1 MFSNML
7 IVLHLTAMNFP
18 GICRLSA
25 SDTAISSYIL
35 TPQGQIAAHS
45 DSSRNQTWISDSIKQ
60 MFLEN
65 TNSFFKDNDIYY
77 NCRTL
82 DNGWLHITEI
92 PENYIQKQYTGTDQN
107 TVDHCNYFSAADYFY
122 CNPFFQETDKQ
133 NCRTVL
139 CHGILSSRT

>member
-1 MFSNML
+1 
-7 IVLHLTAMNFP
+7 
-18 GICRLSA
+18 
-25 SDTAISSYIL
+25 
-35 TPQGQIAAHS
+35 
-45 DSSRNQTWISDSIKQ
+45 

-92 PENYIQKQYTGTDQN
+92 PENYIKSN
-107 TVDHCNYFSAADYFY
+107 TQVLIKTLLITVIISLPLTIFY